1 MDIAFTV
8 NGEARQVGAPETT
21 SLLEVLRNHLGLMG
35 TRYGC
40 GLEQCGCCMVL
51 VDGQPAYACTREV
64 GTVAG
69 RTVTTVEGLGTADK
83 PHPLQQAFLDEQAGQ
98 CGYCLSRHHHVRQ
111 GAARPQPR
119 PEPRRDRRGAGQA
132 SLPLRHASAHP
143 ARGRTRRRDAA
154 QREAGMSAPVLP
166 ASLVENPRL
175 DRWIRFQP
183 DRTVRIATGKV
194 EIGQG
199 VVTAI
204 GQIAADELDVPLDRV
219 AVLSGDTDP
228 WARRALH
235 DVFAVGRSV
244 GRLGAAGL
252 RRGARQGA
260 GAGGAAAQLQPR
272 RALGGRRPIPAE
284 RRGDRPGLLDA
295 SRPRSISRQAVTGT
309 TPAEAAASYKVV
321 GQSVPRLDL
330 PAKVSGAAF
339 VHDFVPEDLLHART
353 LRQPSR
359 GATLAALDEA
369 AIRRAAKGELQ
380 IVREANFVAFV
391 SPVESVAQA
400 AAAAAPAACD
410 VGQRAAHRSR
420 AAGGRLAERPAQPRT
435 GASAREP
442 PTTPPKRLV
451 QITVSRPYIA
461 HASMAPSCAL
471 AEFRDGHLTVWSHGQ
486 GMHPL
491 RKNLAAVL
499 GLPTEAITARHL
511 HGAGCY
517 GHNGADDA
525 ALDAALIALRLPGQ
539 CIRLQWRREEEFG
552 FEPVG
557 PAMLVTLHVDL
568 DERGRPAD
576 WTTEIWSPTHVQR
589 PGSGSGYLLA
599 SEALA
604 NPPPEVTPTDP
615 PEARGGGGTR
625 NAVPLYDVP
634 AHRIL
639 HHLVLRPPVRT
650 SALRG
655 LGALPNV
662 YAIESLMDELAAR
675 AGEDPV
681 AYRLSILSEPRA
693 RRADRAWWRSAP
705 AGRRAD
711 RPARAKGSASP
722 SPATRT
728 APPMPRWR
736 PPSPCR
742 RP

>member
-1 MDIAFTV
+1 
-8 NGEARQVGAPETT
+8 
-21 SLLEVLRNHLGLMG
+21 
-35 TRYGC
+35 
-40 GLEQCGCCMVL
+40 
-51 VDGQPAYACTREV
+51 
-64 GTVAG
+64 
-69 RTVTTVEGLGTADK
+69 
-83 PHPLQQAFLDEQAGQ
+83 
-98 CGYCLSRHHHVRQ
+98 
-111 GAARPQPR
+111 
-119 PEPRRDRRGAGQA
+119 
-132 SLPLRHASAHP
+132 
-143 ARGRTRRRDAA
+143 
-154 QREAGMSAPVLP
+154 MSAPALP
-166 ASLVENPRL
+166 ASLVDNPRL
-175 DRWIRFQP
+175 DRWIRFRP

-204 GQIAADELDVPLDRV
+204 GQIAADELDVSLERI
-219 AVLSGDTDP
+219 AVLSGDTTDGP
-228 WARRALH
+228 DELYTTSSLSIEMSGGSVRLVCAEVRAKALERAALRLNCSR
-235 DVFAVGRSV
+235 DELSV
-244 GRLGAAGL
+244 VDGQFLQNGAATGQDYWTVAPEIDL
-252 RRGARQGA
+252 
-260 GAGGAAAQLQPR
+260 
-272 RALGGRRPIPAE
+272 
-284 RRGDRPGLLDA
+284 
-295 SRPRSISRQAVTGT
+295 SQAVTGT
-309 TPAEAAASYKVV
+309 APAKPAASYKVV
-321 GQSVPRLDL
+321 GRSVPRVDL

-339 VHDFVPEDLLHART
+339 VHDFVPENLLHART

-359 GATLAALDEA
+359 GANLASLDEA

-380 IVREANFVAFV
+380 IIREANFVAFA
-391 SPVESVAQA
+391 SPIESVAQA
-400 AAAAAPAACD
+400 TAAAAPLHATWNNARRIDPEQQEAAWLK
-410 VGQRAAHRSR
+410 GQSSEDRRIGAEPSAA
-420 AAGGRLAERPAQPRT
+420 A
-435 GASAREP
+435 
-442 PTTPPKRLV
+442 PKRLV

-499 GLPTEAITARHL
+499 GLPIEAITARHL

-525 ALDAALIALRLPGQ
+525 ALDAALIARRLPGQ

-557 PAMLVTLHVDL
+557 PAMMVTLHVDL

-576 WTTEIWSPTHVQR
+576 WTTEIFSPTHVQR

-604 NPPPEVTPTDP
+604 NPPPEVMPTDP

-662 YAIESLMDELAAR
+662 YAIEALMDELAAR
-675 AGEDPV
+675 VGEDPV

-693 RRADRAWWRSAP
+693 RKLIELVAERAGWSSRGAAGSGKGLGLAFARYKNRAAYAAVAAAVTVQETVKVDRVWAVVD
-705 AGRRAD
+705 AGLVVNPD
-711 RPARAKGSASP
+711 GARNQLEGGIVQAVSWTLKEQVRLDENGISSRDWDSYAILRFSEVP
-722 SPATRT
+722 EMQVELVDDAGNSSLGVGECTVGPTAAAIGNAVAHALGVRIHDMPLTRERIMAALLKT
-728 APPMPRWR
+728 
-736 PPSPCR
+736 
-742 RP
+742 